1 VVNAVGESQF
11 WNTTAVV
18 IVWSGFGGW
27 YDHVQPP
34 YLDKQ
39 GLGLRVP
46 VLVVSPYA
54 RSGYV
59 DHVQFETTGVL
70 KFVEDTFGLPPLA
83 GSDTRARNL
92 ATSTLNLDQQPRT
105 FVEIKGGSSCNMR

>member
-11 WNTTAVV
+11 WSTTAVV

-27 YDHVQPP
+27 YDHVLPP
-34 YLDKQ
+34 YLDKE

-54 RSGYV
+54 RNGYV
-59 DHVQFETTGVL
+59 DHVQLETTSVL
-70 KFVEDTFGLPPLA
+70 RFVEDTFGLSSLA
-83 GSDTRARNL
+83 ASDSRARNL
-92 ATSTLNLDQQPRT
+92 AASTLDLDQQPRS
-105 FVEIKGGSSCNMR
+105 FVQIKGGSACNMR